1 MPNFS
6 RIVTMAYL
14 RILER
19 PPDPGGLANF
29 NQLMN
34 GGLTEAMM
42 REALLRSA
50 EYAQK
55 NPDSSRGAA
64 AKRKGSARRGLRG
77 GKGAT
82 RRKTR

>member
-55 NPDSSRGAA
+55 NPDGGRGTA
-64 AKRKGSARRGLRG
+64 AKRGAHRGLRG